1 MWVRVPCFPPLS
13 RPLEVPPAEAGAP
26 RRAALEN
33 SQPASFSLLIA
44 SESPNMAELAT
55 LDAQLA
61 ATRRR
66 LADSA
71 AEASQ
76 KLAAS
81 DAAEAEAARAEC
93 EQEAPYKT
101 PSRARAAT
109 KALEV
114 AQLHVSILHQ
124 KLEAESKLHGLQSPQ
139 RQATLAAYARA
150 EQKLDTIEREADW
163 VAAEE
168 AEAEAAAA
176 KASAQ
181 RAAAAK
187 ALRRAAN
194 VARQQAEVAAEAA
207 AEAAAA
213 AAAAE
218 EAVEEAKKE
227 AEARRAARD
236 AEAARTAAAAAV
248 PEGGGE
254 AVVHA
259 AASRMRAE
267 RAEAAA
273 GVDSRRARSSELE
286 GVESGRTGALESFE
300 RQEDLQLTFD
310 RIMRD
315 KAEAEKRLGKG
326 RSRVWR
332 RKA

>member
-1 MWVRVPCFPPLS
+1 MKPQIKSSVLS
-13 RPLEVPPAEAGAP
+13 RRGRAPGA
-26 RRAALEN
+26 RERGKQLT
-33 SQPASFSLLIA
+33 A
-44 SESPNMAELAT
+44 SESPADMEPPPVELAT

-61 ATRRR
+61 AARRR

-81 DAAEAEAARAEC
+81 DAAEAEAARVEC

-139 RQATLAAYARA
+139 RQATQAAYARA

-176 KASAQ
+176 KASVQ

-187 ALRRAAN
+187 ALRRTAN

-236 AEAARTAAAAAV
+236 AAAARTAAAAAV
-248 PEGGGE
+248 SEGGGE

-259 AASRMRAE
+259 AASRMQ
-267 RAEAAA
+267 AEAAA

>member
-1 MWVRVPCFPPLS
+1 M
-13 RPLEVPPAEAGAP
+13 
-26 RRAALEN
+26 
-33 SQPASFSLLIA
+33 LIA

-61 ATRRR
+61 AARRR

-267 RAEAAA
+267 AAA
-273 GVDSRRARSSELE
+273 GVDVNIDRRRARSSELE
-286 GVESGRTGALESFE
+286 GVESGRTAELESFE